1 MLLADGW
8 SEVDSLDLGEKKE
21 VIFPSLVRFI
31 SKYAYYGQA
40 TIQGWRKLILN
51 GGGWRYRLMIFII
64 VLIKHIHVHIH
75 YCHIKYPCKLFKIC
89 QIISFVRRL
98 LQ

>member
-8 SEVDSLDLGEKKE
+8 SEVDSLDFGEKKE

-40 TIQGWRKLILN
+40 TIRATQERK
-51 GGGWRYRLMIFII
+51 
-64 VLIKHIHVHIH
+64 
-75 YCHIKYPCKLFKIC
+75 
-89 QIISFVRRL
+89 ISFIEQRAL
-98 LQ
+98 LCYVIFKYG

>member
-40 TIQGWRKLILN
+40 TIRGQHKNVKSLLSNSARYCVTLFLN
-51 GGGWRYRLMIFII
+51 TVDDTIA
-64 VLIKHIHVHIH
+64 
-75 YCHIKYPCKLFKIC
+75 
-89 QIISFVRRL
+89 
-98 LQ
+98 